1 MKETDK
7 WLVVVNPKAGSS
19 KCEKDWPKVK
29 ELLLQQGFSFLSVLT
44 ERPFHAIEITRNMV
58 NDLGFKKI
66 IAVGGDGT
74 LNEVVNGIFQQTR
87 FSTTDITLGMITIG
101 TGNDWG
107 RMYQFP
113 MKYEKAIKIIKN
125 ERTFLQDV
133 GKVKYS
139 YETEDKS
146 RYFINMAGMGYDAF
160 VAKKTN
166 NLKAQ
171 GKGGK
176 FSYLINLVLGL
187 FQYEVVQ
194 LSIIVDDKEV
204 VNDQVFSLS
213 IGICKFN
220 GGGMKQL
227 PDAIP
232 DDGLFDMTVI
242 RKTTKLRVV
251 RNIKRLF
258 DGSFIQMPEVDT
270 FRGKKIN
277 ITSTPRHSIF
287 LETDGESLGSSPLDF
302 TIVPRAVKLIVRKKA
317 LKEFG
322 ADQKVAEI
330 GASESEQAARTTTA
344 ND

>member
-7 WLVVVNPKAGSS
+7 WLVVVNPKAGSG
-19 KCEKDWPKVK
+19 KCEKDWPRVK
-29 ELLLQQGFSFLSVLT
+29 ELLIKYGFSFLSVLT

-87 FSTTDITLGMITIG
+87 FNTTDITLGMITIG

-107 RMYQFP
+107 RMYDFP
-113 MKYEKAIKIIKN
+113 LKYEKAIKIIRN

-176 FSYLINLVLGL
+176 LSYLVNLVLGL

-194 LSIIVDDKEV
+194 LSIIVDDAEV
-204 VNDQVFSLS
+204 VNDQVFSMS
-213 IGICKFN
+213 IGICKYN
-220 GGGMKQL
+220 GGGMMQL
-227 PDAIP
+227 PNAIP

-258 DGSFIQMPEVDT
+258 DGTFIQMPEVDT
-270 FRGKKIN
+270 FRGKKIQ

-302 TIVPRAVKLIVRKKA
+302 TIVPRAVRLIVRKKA
-317 LKEFG
+317 LKAFG
-322 ADQKVAEI
+322 SDQQTTLADSQGDALDKAE
-330 GASESEQAARTTTA
+330 ETA

>member
-87 FSTTDITLGMITIG
+87 FATTDITLGMITIG

-139 YETEDKS
+139 YETEDKN

-176 FSYLINLVLGL
+176 LSYLINLVWDC
-187 FQYEVVQ
+187 F
-194 LSIIVDDKEV
+194 STKW
-204 VNDQVFSLS
+204 FSLAS
-213 IGICKFN
+213 LLMIEKLL
-220 GGGMKQL
+220 M
-227 PDAIP
+227 
-232 DDGLFDMTVI
+232 I
-242 RKTTKLRVV
+242 RYLV
-251 RNIKRLF
+251 
-258 DGSFIQMPEVDT
+258 
-270 FRGKKIN
+270 
-277 ITSTPRHSIF
+277 
-287 LETDGESLGSSPLDF
+287 
-302 TIVPRAVKLIVRKKA
+302 
-317 LKEFG
+317 
-322 ADQKVAEI
+322 
-330 GASESEQAARTTTA
+330 
-344 ND
+344 

>member
-7 WLVVVNPKAGSS
+7 WLVVVNPRAGSG

-29 ELLLQQGFSFLSVLT
+29 ELLLKQGFSFLSVLT

-58 NDLGFKKI
+58 NDLGFRKI

-74 LNEVVNGIFQQTR
+74 LNEVVNGIFQQSR
-87 FSTTDITLGMITIG
+87 FATTDITLGMITIG

-107 RMYQFP
+107 RMYSFP
-113 MKYEKAIKIIKN
+113 LKYEKAIKIIKN

-139 YETEDKS
+139 YEAEDKS

-166 NLKAQ
+166 RLKEQ

-176 FSYLINLVLGL
+176 LSYLINLVLGL

-194 LSIIVDDKEV
+194 LSIIVDDQEV
-204 VNDQVFSLS
+204 VNDQVFSMS

-227 PDAIP
+227 PAAIP
-232 DDGLFDMTVI
+232 DDGLFDVTVI

-251 RNIKRLF
+251 LNIKKLF

-270 FRGKKIN
+270 FKGKKIV

-287 LETDGESLGSSPLDF
+287 LETDGESLGSSPLEF
-302 TIVPRAVKLIVRKKA
+302 TIVPRAVRLIVRKKA
-317 LKEFG
+317 LKVFG
-322 ADQKVAEI
+322 SDQLMPKPQE
-330 GASESEQAARTTTA
+330 ETRQ
-344 ND
+344 D

>member
-7 WLVVVNPKAGSS
+7 WLVVVNPKAGTG

-29 ELLLQQGFSFLSVLT
+29 EMLLQQGFSFLSVLT

-87 FSTTDITLGMITIG
+87 FATTDITLGMITIG

-113 MKYEKAIKIIKN
+113 MDYEKAIKIIKN

-146 RYFINMAGMGYDAF
+146 RYFINLAGMGYDAF

-166 NLKAQ
+166 RLKAQ

-176 FSYLINLVLGL
+176 FSYLVNLVTGL
-187 FQYEVVQ
+187 FQYQLVQ
-194 LSIIVDDKEV
+194 LSIIIDDREV
-204 VNDQVFSLS
+204 VNDKVFSMS

-227 PDAIP
+227 PNAIP
-232 DDGLFDMTVI
+232 DDGLFDVTVI
-242 RKTTKLRVV
+242 RRTTKLRVI
-251 RNIKRLF
+251 RNIKKLF
-258 DGSFIQMPEVDT
+258 DGSFIHMPEVDT
-270 FRGKKIN
+270 FTGKKIN
-277 ITSTPRHSIF
+277 ITSTPRHSIY

-302 TIVPRAVKLIVRKKA
+302 TIVPRAVRLIVRKKA
-317 LKEFG
+317 LKELG
-322 ADQKVAEI
+322 LMQAPALGQTEMPKAPTP
-330 GASESEQAARTTTA
+330 ASTA